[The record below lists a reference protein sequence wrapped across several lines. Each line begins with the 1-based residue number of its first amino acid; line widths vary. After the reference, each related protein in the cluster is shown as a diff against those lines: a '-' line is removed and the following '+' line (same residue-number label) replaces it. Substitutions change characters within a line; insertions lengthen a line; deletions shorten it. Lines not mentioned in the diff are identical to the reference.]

1 MISVVRRKR
10 QPGGTTTAWQQPQPV
25 PGEGAVTDEPVRKKS
40 PDKRAAKP
48 DKPGAGR
55 TSPLGRKVESP
66 ERIKTPGPSGQRGS
80 TQDQKQHT
88 NK

>member
-1 MISVVRRKR
+1 MISVARRKR
-10 QPGGTTTAWQQPQPV
+10 PPGGTLTAWQQPQPV
-25 PGEGAVTDEPVRKKS
+25 PGEGAVTDESVRKTGKDQRT
-40 PDKRAAKP
+40 PKP

-55 TSPLGRKVESP
+55 TSALGRKVERP